1 VVVEAGSVLVDEATV
16 EVVIGSVV
24 VVAALLVVAADVVV
38 SETSNA
44 SSLVTHPTTNDLRR
58 VPSPT
63 SVRLN
68 LILVIGSFWFF
79 GARAPLF
86 QAVLHAAHDL
96 RLTHVHASLRPNH
109 ISSTTLLHSTR
120 RRVAALGLLQVS
132 FSLAS
137 HLPAALTRLPTSQVS
152 PQVQKQP
159 TTLRVASRSS
169 SATADETAL
178 HTSRLPSPHVRFSAS
193 LASDQHFSVRVHA
206 LRPSVRPSVRP
217 SIDHSLLARRH
228 HVRQRADATT
238 NVTRLN
244 AVGLMRSE
252 QTWRCAR
259 HSSRSRRHDWCRA
272 RLLQCAGRGGWCGRR
287 GRFRARRR
295 SDR

>member
-68 LILVIGSFWFF
+68 LILVFGSFWFF

-96 RLTHVHASLRPNH
+96 RLTHVHASFRPNH
-109 ISSTTLLHSTR
+109 ISSNDPSAFHASPSRRTRSSPSFILRCVTLACCAN
-120 RRVAALGLLQVS
+120 AAAY
-132 FSLAS
+132 FASLI
-137 HLPAALTRLPTSQVS
+137 TS
-152 PQVQKQP
+152 PKR
-159 TTLRVASRSS
+159 TDHFASRLSFVVC
-169 SATADETAL
+169 DCRRTAL

-193 LASDQHFSVRVHA
+193 LASDLHFSAVCTHSVRS
-206 LRPSVRPSVRP
+206 SVRPFVRL
-217 SIDHSLLARRH
+217 SITRCSHD
-228 HVRQRADATT
+228 DTT
-238 NVTRLN
+238 FDNAPTPQPTLQDSTRL
-244 AVGLMRSE
+244 A
-252 QTWRCAR
+252 
-259 HSSRSRRHDWCRA
+259 
-272 RLLQCAGRGGWCGRR
+272 
-287 GRFRARRR
+287 
-295 SDR
+295 

>member
-1 VVVEAGSVLVDEATV
+1 VLVDEATV

-58 VPSPT
+58 VPSPS
-63 SVRLN
+63 SVRLH
-68 LILVIGSFWFF
+68 LILVIGSFSFF

-96 RLTHVHASLRPNH
+96 RLTHVHTFLVPLTFL
-109 ISSTTLLHSTR
+109 STTLLHSTR

-137 HLPAALTRLPTSQVS
+137 HLPAALTRLPTSQAS
-152 PQVQKQP
+152 PRVHQQP

-169 SATADETAL
+169 SATADELRYTPVDCPVRTCASRRRSRPTN
-178 HTSRLPSPHVRFSAS
+178 TSLPCARTP
-193 LASDQHFSVRVHA
+193 SVRPV
-206 LRPSVRPSVRP
+206 RPSVRPSVHR
-217 SIDHSLLARRH
+217 SLAARTTTPRSTTRRRH
-228 HVRQRADATT
+228 NQRYKTQRAWPDAKRT
-238 NVTRLN
+238 NL
-244 AVGLMRSE
+244 AL
-252 QTWRCAR
+252 C
-259 HSSRSRRHDWCRA
+259 SS
-272 RLLQCAGRGGWCGRR
+272 QQP
-287 GRFRARRR
+287 
-295 SDR
+295 

>member
-1 VVVEAGSVLVDEATV
+1 VLVTAAVVDVTTGVVLVCCSVLVVAAGVVVEAGSVLVDEATV

-63 SVRLN
+63 SVRLH

-137 HLPAALTRLPTSQVS
+137 HLPAALTRLPTSQ
-152 PQVQKQP
+152 
-159 TTLRVASRSS
+159 A
-169 SATADETAL
+169 
-178 HTSRLPSPHVRFSAS
+178 
-193 LASDQHFSVRVHA
+193 
-206 LRPSVRPSVRP
+206 
-217 SIDHSLLARRH
+217 
-228 HVRQRADATT
+228 
-238 NVTRLN
+238 
-244 AVGLMRSE
+244 
-252 QTWRCAR
+252 
-259 HSSRSRRHDWCRA
+259 
-272 RLLQCAGRGGWCGRR
+272 
-287 GRFRARRR
+287 
-295 SDR
+295 

>member
-1 VVVEAGSVLVDEATV
+1 VLVDEATV

-58 VPSPT
+58 VPSPS
-63 SVRLN
+63 SVRLH
-68 LILVIGSFWFF
+68 LILVIGSFWLF
-79 GARAPLF
+79 GARVPLF
-86 QAVLHAAHDL
+86 PAVLHAAHDL
-96 RLTHVHASLRPNH
+96 RLTNVHASLRPTHNSFH
-109 ISSTTLLHSTR
+109 DPSAFHASPSRRTRSSPSFILSCVTLACCANAAACFASLTT
-120 RRVAALGLLQVS
+120 
-132 FSLAS
+132 
-137 HLPAALTRLPTSQVS
+137 S
-152 PQVQKQP
+152 PP
-159 TTLRVASRSS
+159 TTDHFASRLSFVVC
-169 SATADETAL
+169 DCRRTAL

-193 LASDQHFSVRVHA
+193 LASDQHFSAVCTH
-206 LRPSVRPSVRP
+206 SVRPSVRRP

-228 HVRQRADATT
+228 DVRQRADATT

-244 AVGLMRSE
+244 ALGLMRSE

>member
-109 ISSTTLLHSTR
+109 ISIHDPSAFHASPSRRTRSSPSFILSCVTLACCANAAAYFASLTTKSKNNRPLCESPLVR
-120 RRVAALGLLQVS
+120 RL
-132 FSLAS
+132 
-137 HLPAALTRLPTSQVS
+137 RLPTNCATHQSTAQSARALLGVAR
-152 PQVQKQP
+152 VRP
-159 TTLRVASRSS
+159 TL
-169 SATADETAL
+169 L
-178 HTSRLPSPHVRFSAS
+178 C
-193 LASDQHFSVRVHA
+193 RVHA

>member
-1 VVVEAGSVLVDEATV
+1 VLVTAAVVDVTTGVVLVCCSVLVVAAGVVVEAGSVLVDEATV

-58 VPSPT
+58 VPSPS
-63 SVRLN
+63 SVRLH

-96 RLTHVHASLRPNH
+96 RLTHVHASLRPTH

-137 HLPAALTRLPTSQVS
+137 HLPAALTRLPTRKSHHKSTNNRPLCES
-152 PQVQKQP
+152 PLVRRLRMP
-159 TTLRVASRSS
+159 TNCATHQSTAQSARALLGVARVRPTL
-169 SATADETAL
+169 L
-178 HTSRLPSPHVRFSAS
+178 C
-193 LASDQHFSVRVHA
+193 RVHA

-217 SIDHSLLARRH
+217 SSITRCSHD
-228 HVRQRADATT
+228 DTT
-238 NVTRLN
+238 FDNAPTPQPTLQDSTRL
-244 AVGLMRSE
+244 A
-252 QTWRCAR
+252 
-259 HSSRSRRHDWCRA
+259 
-272 RLLQCAGRGGWCGRR
+272 
-287 GRFRARRR
+287 
-295 SDR
+295 